1 MLVLV
6 FSVQAVTHTGR
17 LHRYLPSKGSCW
29 SPLVCSDGCRLV
41 YASLSFVMAVGGDS
55 SSSGGDTT
63 TSGMAWRTGTG
74 PEARGGF
81 GERRGVGGVFWGV
94 VRGEVPV
101 ECPPAEVEEE
111 FGRRRLR
118 RMETRDS
125 RLWDRLETEAPGFRE
140 WREAERPSP
149 GAGGRHNNKEGKRGR
164 EEREEG
170 GKRGRMVK
178 GGTYEGE
185 CHQRG
190 GFKGAF
196 SGGRERRWWELGR
209 SVVRERQ
216 RCREV
221 LAGER

>member
-29 SPLVCSDGCRLV
+29 SPLVCSDGCRAE
-41 YASLSFVMAVGGDS
+41 YASSSFVMAVGGDS

-140 WREAERPSP
+140 WREPERPSP
-149 GAGGRHNNKEGKRGR
+149 GVAGRHNNKEGRGGR
-164 EEREEG
+164 EEREE
-170 GKRGRMVK
+170 K
-178 GGTYEGE
+178 E
-185 CHQRG
+185 
-190 GFKGAF
+190 
-196 SGGRERRWWELGR
+196 
-209 SVVRERQ
+209 
-216 RCREV
+216 
-221 LAGER
+221 